1 MIEVTHFFC
10 PQTKTSYNTFQ
21 LDSDLLTA
29 LYEFYEDDFLMFG
42 YSPHP
47 LVLEV
52 GRETEGKLLN

>member
-1 MIEVTHFFC
+1 MLQHMTE
-10 PQTKTSYNTFQ
+10 
-21 LDSDLLTA
+21 LDSDLLTT

-52 GRETEGKLLN
+52 GREREERAIGN